1 MQGGA
6 CRSTPLVV
14 GLRGRSASHNSVA
27 AMTLLVSGRSREEE
41 AVVMDQSRI
50 AGPLARYRVGF
61 GEELVALGYTPG
73 SAKLQRG
80 LMSHASRWLAS
91 QGLTAGQF
99 GPDRVAE
106 FLEARRTGGYAS
118 RVSQRGL
125 TPLLGYLRGLGVV
138 PAPAGPAVDTPLERL
153 VAVFREYLVSERGLA
168 DGTVNRY
175 LAVARAFLLD
185 FERPDALDLQRLT
198 AADVTS
204 FVVRECR
211 GRWHVSA
218 TTLVTGLRSL
228 LRFLLLAGY
237 TDHQLAQ
244 AVPTATVWAAASLPR
259 PLTSD
264 VIVAMLAACD
274 EHTVV
279 GARDLAILTLL
290 HRLGLRAGEVAGLE
304 LADID
309 WRHGE
314 FVVCGKANRRER
326 LPLPADVG
334 QVVVAYLHVRPRV
347 ECRAVFLTARAPI
360 VGVSRDV
367 VGQLVRAAC
376 RRAGLPEVG
385 PHRLRHSAATAT
397 LAGGASLAEV
407 GQLLRQRSAA
417 ATAIYAKVDRTALRT
432 LALPWPGGAA

>member
-1 MQGGA
+1 MDE
-6 CRSTPLVV
+6 
-14 GLRGRSASHNSVA
+14 GRVRA
-27 AMTLLVSGRSREEE
+27 
-41 AVVMDQSRI
+41 

-61 GEELVALGYTPG
+61 SEELAAQGYTPG
-73 SAKLQRG
+73 SAKLQLH

-91 QGLTAGQF
+91 QGLTAGEF

-106 FLEARRTGGYAS
+106 FLEARRAGGYAS
-118 RVSQRGL
+118 RVSQRGVM
-125 TPLLGYLRGLGVV
+125 PLLGYLRGLGVV
-138 PAPAGPAVDTPLERL
+138 PPSSEPVACTPGERL
-153 VAVFREYLVSERGLA
+153 VAAYRDYLACERGLTA
-168 DGTVNRY
+168 GTVCRY
-175 LAVARAFLLD
+175 LAVARLFLAEFD
-185 FERPDALDLQRLT
+185 QVDALDLQRLS
-198 AADVTS
+198 AGDVTS

-211 GRWHVSA
+211 GRWRGSA

-228 LRFLLLAGY
+228 LRFLLLEGY

-244 AVPTATVWAAASLPR
+244 AVPTATLWAAGSLPR
-259 PLTSD
+259 PLSAE
-264 VIVAMLAACD
+264 VVAALCSSCD
-274 EHTVV
+274 AHTVV

-304 LADID
+304 LADLD

-314 FVVCGKANRRER
+314 FVVRGKGNRRER

-334 QVVVAYLHVRPRV
+334 QAVVAYLHQRPRV
-347 ECRAVFLTARAPI
+347 QCRALFLTARAPI
-360 VGVSRDV
+360 VGVTRDV

-376 RRAGLPEVG
+376 RRAGLPAVG

-407 GQLLRQRSAA
+407 GQLLRQRSAT